1 MTHLTENLYFMQP
14 VLSGLPYPYIQTS
27 CMELF
32 ACNKGRGEVCEWALD
47 AILAVFLATHGS
59 SYSLARVIVISVCV
73 CGCYTYS
80 DGVSRTGTFL
90 TIHCQLER
98 LKTEG
103 VVDFLQAIKSAR
115 LHRPGLVNNTV
126 SLVNLYSR
134 AAA

>member
-1 MTHLTENLYFMQP
+1 MCGGG
-14 VLSGLPYPYIQTS
+14 SGLVS
-27 CMELF
+27 SV
-32 ACNKGRGEVCEWALD
+32 GVC
-47 AILAVFLATHGS
+47 
-59 SYSLARVIVISVCV
+59 
-73 CGCYTYS
+73 S

-126 SLVNLYSR
+126 SKPHNIDKTDTII
-134 AAA
+134 

>member
-1 MTHLTENLYFMQP
+1 MSS
-14 VLSGLPYPYIQTS
+14 VG
-27 CMELF
+27 
-32 ACNKGRGEVCEWALD
+32 VC
-47 AILAVFLATHGS
+47 
-59 SYSLARVIVISVCV
+59 
-73 CGCYTYS
+73 S

-126 SLVNLYSR
+126 SKQHNIEKTDTII
-134 AAA
+134 

>member
-1 MTHLTENLYFMQP
+1 MA
-14 VLSGLPYPYIQTS
+14 LS
-27 CMELF
+27 
-32 ACNKGRGEVCEWALD
+32 
-47 AILAVFLATHGS
+47 
-59 SYSLARVIVISVCV
+59 RVIVISVGV
-73 CGCYTYS
+73 CGYTYS

-126 SLVNLYSR
+126 SLVNLYTLPQSR
-134 AAA
+134 ATA

>member
-1 MTHLTENLYFMQP
+1 M
-14 VLSGLPYPYIQTS
+14 G
-27 CMELF
+27 
-32 ACNKGRGEVCEWALD
+32 
-47 AILAVFLATHGS
+47 
-59 SYSLARVIVISVCV
+59 LARVIVISVDV
-73 CGCYTYS
+73 CGCYR

-126 SLVNLYSR
+126 SLVNLYTVPQSR

>member
-1 MTHLTENLYFMQP
+1 M
-14 VLSGLPYPYIQTS
+14 G
-27 CMELF
+27 
-32 ACNKGRGEVCEWALD
+32 LD

-59 SYSLARVIVISVCV
+59 SYSLARVTVISVCV
-73 CGCYTYS
+73 C
-80 DGVSRTGTFL
+80 GVSRTGTFL

-103 VVDFLQAIKSAR
+103 VVDFLQAIKLAR

-126 SLVNLYSR
+126 SLVYSR

>member
-1 MTHLTENLYFMQP
+1 M
-14 VLSGLPYPYIQTS
+14 G
-27 CMELF
+27 
-32 ACNKGRGEVCEWALD
+32 LD
-47 AILAVFLATHGS
+47 AIIAVFLATHGS
-59 SYSLARVIVISVCV
+59 SYSLARVIVISVSV

-90 TIHCQLER
+90 TIQYQLER

-126 SLVNLYSR
+126 SLVNFYTVPQSR
-134 AAA
+134 ATA

>member
-1 MTHLTENLYFMQP
+1 MCGGG
-14 VLSGLPYPYIQTS
+14 SGLVS
-27 CMELF
+27 SV
-32 ACNKGRGEVCEWALD
+32 GVC
-47 AILAVFLATHGS
+47 
-59 SYSLARVIVISVCV
+59 
-73 CGCYTYS
+73 S

-126 SLVNLYSR
+126 SWTFIKCRIASIVVCNGVKER
-134 AAA
+134 VV

>member
-1 MTHLTENLYFMQP
+1 M
-14 VLSGLPYPYIQTS
+14 
-27 CMELF
+27 
-32 ACNKGRGEVCEWALD
+32 CEWDLD
-47 AILAVFLATHGS
+47 AILAVLPATHGS
-59 SYSLARVIVISVCV
+59 SYSLARVIVISVGV

>member
-1 MTHLTENLYFMQP
+1 M
-14 VLSGLPYPYIQTS
+14 
-27 CMELF
+27 
-32 ACNKGRGEVCEWALD
+32 CEWALD

-59 SYSLARVIVISVCV
+59 SYSLARVTVIAVCV

-90 TIHCQLER
+90 TIHYQLER

-126 SLVNLYSR
+126 SLVNLYTVPQSR